1 MTFITKNLP
10 VSDKAQKRPLFRAF
24 MDISGLG
31 AHNMTFV
38 HLPNHR
44 QTAHMHIDAHYYKK
58 CMKKPLIAIV
68 YSSTYNML

>member
-1 MTFITKNLP
+1 MCEIKPKKGPFSVHLWIL
-10 VSDKAQKRPLFRAF
+10 
-24 MDISGLG
+24 SGLG
-31 AHNMTFV
+31 AHNMTIV